1 MAQFFDYPLNYGGGR
16 SQYKSVAD
24 NDYQTYSEQTS
35 MLLNIDTD
43 GDGTGTA
50 RDFTDIFIKCS
61 GVGSYTA
68 AFTNPEN
75 ITSPAARTLPQMVTN
90 DSGDNV
96 SITDLDGYQ
105 NDLYS
110 LWGKENDLGLADES
124 LYGVKPKAKSITLTF
139 TAATAKTPRIYEIM
153 ILNRLLTLNS
163 DGGLSR
169 IEYDNINLG
178 TVEPDLRK
186 RLSYV
191 PPIGGE
197 RDKWIAN
204 LTLLS
209 TRTNVSRDTI
219 ADALIWFIRR
229 YKNFVFAAEYNRY
242 PDKVFPAL
250 WPNPETQIRYLARW
264 KGGGRRA
271 LFSVREA

>member
-16 SQYKSVAD
+16 SQYKAVAD
-24 NDYQTYSEQTS
+24 NDYKTFTEQNS
-35 MLLNIDTD
+35 MLLHIDTA
-43 GDGTGTA
+43 GDGSGTA
-50 RDFTDIFIKCS
+50 RPFTDIFVKGKGIA
-61 GVGSYTA
+61 SYAA

-75 ITSPAARTLPQMVTN
+75 ITSPAARTLPETVKN
-90 DSGDNV
+90 DSGDSV
-96 SITDLDGYQ
+96 PIIVDGYQ
-105 NDLYS
+105 NDLHS
-110 LWGKENDLGLADES
+110 LWQDKTLGIS
-124 LYGVKPKAKSITLTF
+124 KPKAKSITLTF
-139 TAATAKTPRIYEIM
+139 TAKTGETPRIYEVM
-153 ILNRLLTLNS
+153 ILDRLLTLNS

-169 IEYDNINLG
+169 IEYDSVDLG

-209 TRTNVSRDTI
+209 PRTRTTRDTI
-219 ADALIWFIRR
+219 ADALIAFIRR
-229 YKNFVFAAEYNRY
+229 YKRFVFAAEYNRY
-242 PDKVFPAL
+242 PDRVFPAL
-250 WPNPETQIRYLARW
+250 WPNPETQIRYLSRW
-264 KGGGRRA
+264 KGGGRRV

>member
-16 SQYKSVAD
+16 SQYREVAD
-24 NDYQTYSEQTS
+24 NNYATFTEQTS
-35 MLLNIDTD
+35 MLLNIDSA

-50 RDFTDIFIKCS
+50 SEFTDIFVKGAGIA
-61 GVGSYTA
+61 SYTA

-90 DSGDNV
+90 DSGDHIP
-96 SITDLDGYQ
+96 ITVDGFQ
-105 NDLYS
+105 NDLHN
-110 LWGKENDLGLADES
+110 LWTDES
-124 LYGVKPKAKSITLTF
+124 QFGAKPKARAITLTF
-139 TAATAKTPRIYEIM
+139 TAATAQTPRISEVM
-153 ILNRLLTLNS
+153 VLNRLLTINS

-169 IEYDNINLG
+169 IEYDSIDLG

-197 RDKWIAN
+197 RDKWLAN

-209 TRTNVSRDTI
+209 PRTGVTRDTI
-219 ADALIWFIRR
+219 ADALISFIRR
-229 YKNFVFAAEYNRY
+229 YKRFVFAAEYNRY
-242 PDKVFPAL
+242 PERVFPAL
-250 WPNPETQIRYLARW
+250 WPNPETQIRYLSRW
-264 KGGGRRA
+264 KGGGRRV